1 MTTSVIS
8 APKHK
13 SHVLVLWILPW
24 SENFTAL
31 IVTCLED
38 HASMQSSGLTSN
50 MQFFSYVLLLS
61 DIDRHA
67 SMKVPTIQK
76 RMRGQHAAH
85 HDAATFYFLLLAAA
99 RGIRLPVLGGGEGGG
114 EGGGLSITAP
124 IDSSSVASSSS
135 SSSSA
140 TA

>member
-38 HASMQSSGLTSN
+38 HASMQLSGLTSN
-50 MQFFSYVLLLS
+50 MQYFSYVLLLPY
-61 DIDRHA
+61 D
-67 SMKVPTIQK
+67 PK

-85 HDAATFYFLLLAAA
+85 HDAATFYFLLLTAA

-114 EGGGLSITAP
+114 LSITAA
-124 IDSSSVASSSS
+124 IDSSSDAS